1 MNWKIRIK
9 LNDGED
15 YTPYVD
21 KIKSISECNTLIV
34 KENVND
40 KERYYPHIQGMIV
53 SSLSERKLRSIIKS
67 LFDSKGNQKY
77 SLANKH
83 DDWKYYQSY
92 LVKNINHTRY
102 KTEILFKNNL
112 ETDIDELYKYYL
124 SRKPISKSRD
134 MTREEALFS
143 DLNAYLSSFPHNGN
157 KRTLLRH
164 IVQYYKDNGKVLH
177 KIEIARLLETY
188 VNYTQGVSEEWID
201 SVLLQTAYYDEI
213 HRPEN
218 CTRCYAG
225 VSSFIKCERHRLDI
239 DETD

>member
-9 LNDGED
+9 LVDGED
-15 YTPYVD
+15 YIPYVD
-21 KIKSISECNTLIV
+21 KIKSICESNTLIV

-40 KERYYPHIQGMIV
+40 KDRYYPHIQGMIV
-53 SSLSERKLRSIIKS
+53 SSLSERKIRSIIKN
-67 LFDSKGNQKY
+67 LFEGKGNQKY

-83 DDWKYYQSY
+83 DDWKYYQAY
-92 LVKNINHTRY
+92 LVKNIKHTRY
-102 KTEILFKNNL
+102 KTEILLKDNL

-124 SRKPISKSRD
+124 SSKPKSKSRD

-143 DLNAYLSSFPHNGN
+143 DINAYLSSFPHNGD
-157 KRTLLRH
+157 KRTLLRY

-188 VNYTQGVSEEWID
+188 VNYSQGVSEEWID
-201 SVLLQTAYYDEI
+201 SVLAHTAYADEI
-213 HRPEN
+213 YDIKN
-218 CTRCYAG
+218 CMRC
-225 VSSFIKCERHRLDI
+225 SPFKRCERHKLTI